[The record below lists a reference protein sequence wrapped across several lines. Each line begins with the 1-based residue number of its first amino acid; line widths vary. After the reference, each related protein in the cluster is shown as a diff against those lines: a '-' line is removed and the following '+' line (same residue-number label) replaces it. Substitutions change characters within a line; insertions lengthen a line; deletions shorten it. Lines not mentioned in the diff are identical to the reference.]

1 WVSFKE
7 HTLKLEKRFRVIM
20 PIVSFSFRIEYKK
33 VKNSSITLRSPQ
45 TDGCTGAF
53 SKWVV
58 KDKYLKGSSYAF
70 CC

>member
-1 WVSFKE
+1 
-7 HTLKLEKRFRVIM
+7 M